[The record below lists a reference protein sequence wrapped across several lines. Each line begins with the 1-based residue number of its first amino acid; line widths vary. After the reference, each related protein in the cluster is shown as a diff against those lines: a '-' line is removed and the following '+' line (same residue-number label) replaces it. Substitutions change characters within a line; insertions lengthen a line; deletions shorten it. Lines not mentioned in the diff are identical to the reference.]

1 LEHTHNTN
9 LSLYNRDGMVYN
21 MEIKKNKKPPRLT
34 AIILAGGESS
44 RIGSDQDKAIL
55 KLNGKRLIDIVIS
68 KLKHIVGDNI
78 IIVSP
83 PEKYPSYKQVV
94 PDLFNQR
101 GLLVG
106 LYSGLKASASQYN
119 LVVGCD
125 MPFLKVELLQYIE
138 EKIDSNDIIIPRYAK
153 SYIEPLCAIYSK
165 DCLEIMK
172 RNIEAGILSIRKVF
186 PYLKVKYIEEKEIKS
201 VDPELNSFFNINY
214 KEDFIRAEE
223 LIRKTG

>member
-1 LEHTHNTN
+1 
-9 LSLYNRDGMVYN
+9 MIYN
-21 MEIKKNKKPPRLT
+21 MEIKIKKNKEIRPLT
-34 AIILAGGESS
+34 AIILAGGKSS

-55 KLNGKRLIDIVIS
+55 KLNKKCLIDIVIS

-78 IIVSP
+78 IIVGP

-106 LYSGLKASASQYN
+106 LYSGLKTSASRYN

-125 MPFLKVELLQYIE
+125 MPFLRVELLQYMRD
-138 EKIDSNDIIIPRYAK
+138 KIDSNDIIIPRYAK

-165 DCLEIMK
+165 DCLSVME
-172 RNIEAGILSIRKVF
+172 RNIEAGILSIRRIF
-186 PYLKVKYIEEKEIKS
+186 PYLKVKYIEEKEIKR
-201 VDPELNSFFNINY
+201 VDPELNSFFNINF
-214 KEDFIRAEE
+214 KEDFIKAEE
-223 LIRKTG
+223 LIRKRGKKAIAKRTKL

>member
-1 LEHTHNTN
+1 
-9 LSLYNRDGMVYN
+9 MK
-21 MEIKKNKKPPRLT
+21 IKKNKEIPRLT
-34 AIILAGGESS
+34 AIILAGGKSS
-44 RIGSDQDKAIL
+44 RIGSGQDKAIL

-78 IIVSP
+78 IIVGP

-101 GLLVG
+101 SLLVG
-106 LYSGLKASASQYN
+106 LYSGLKTSASQYN

-125 MPFLKVELLQYIE
+125 MPFLKVELLQYMRD
-138 EKIDSNDIIIPRYAK
+138 KIDSNDIIIPRYTK

-165 DCLEIMK
+165 DCLEVMK
-172 RNIEAGILSIRKVF
+172 RNIKAGILSIRRIF
-186 PYLKVKYIEEKEIKS
+186 PYLKVKYIEEKEIKRI
-201 VDPELNSFFNINY
+201 DPELNSFFNVNY

-223 LIRKTG
+223 LIKGNESND

>member
-1 LEHTHNTN
+1 
-9 LSLYNRDGMVYN
+9 
-21 MEIKKNKKPPRLT
+21 MEIKKDQKNPHLT
-34 AIILAGGESS
+34 AIILAGGKSS

-55 KLNGKRLIDIVIS
+55 ELNGKRLIDIVIS

-78 IIVSP
+78 IIVGP

-106 LYSGLKASASQYN
+106 LYSGLKTSTSRYS

-125 MPFLKVELLQYIE
+125 MPFLKLELLQYIGD
-138 EKIDSNDIIIPRYAK
+138 KIDSNDIIIPRYAK
-153 SYIEPLCAIYSK
+153 SYVEPLCAIYSK
-165 DCLEIMK
+165 ACLEVMK
-172 RNIEAGILSIRKVF
+172 RNIESGILSIRKII
-186 PYLKVKYIEEKEIKS
+186 PYLKVKYIEEEEIKM
-201 VDPELNSFFNINY
+201 VDPDFNSFFNINY

-223 LIRKTG
+223 LIKGNKSND

>member
-1 LEHTHNTN
+1 
-9 LSLYNRDGMVYN
+9 MVYN
-21 MEIKKNKKPPRLT
+21 MEIKKNKERPRLT

-68 KLKHIVGDNI
+68 KLKQVVEDNI
-78 IIVSP
+78 IIVGP
-83 PEKYPSYKQVV
+83 PEKHPSCKQVV
-94 PDLFNQR
+94 PDLFNQK
-101 GLLVG
+101 GLMVG
-106 LYSGLKASASQYN
+106 LYSGLKASTSQYN

>member
-1 LEHTHNTN
+1 
-9 LSLYNRDGMVYN
+9 MIYN
-21 MEIKKNKKPPRLT
+21 MKIKKNKEIHPLT
-34 AIILAGGESS
+34 AIILAGGKSS
-44 RIGSDQDKAIL
+44 RIGTHQDKAIL

-78 IIVSP
+78 IIVGP

-106 LYSGLKASASQYN
+106 LYSGLKASDSQYN

-125 MPFLKVELLQYIE
+125 MPFLKVELLQYIRD
-138 EKIDSNDIIIPRYAK
+138 KMDSNDIIIPCYAK

-165 DCLEIMK
+165 DCLSVMK
-172 RNIEAGILSIRKVF
+172 RNIKAGILSIRRIF
-186 PYLKVKYIEEKEIKS
+186 PYLKVKYIEEKEIKR
-201 VDPELNSFFNINY
+201 VDPELNSFFNINF

-223 LIRKTG
+223 LIRKKG

>member
-1 LEHTHNTN
+1 MT
-9 LSLYNRDGMVYN
+9 YN
-21 MEIKKNKKPPRLT
+21 MEIIKKKEIHPLT
-34 AIILAGGESS
+34 AIILAGGKSS

-78 IIVSP
+78 IIVGP
-83 PEKYPSYKQVV
+83 PEKYPSYKQIV

-106 LYSGLKASASQYN
+106 LYSGLKASASRYN

-125 MPFLKVELLQYIE
+125 MPFLKLELLQYIRD
-138 EKIDSNDIIIPRYAK
+138 KIDSNDIIIPRYAK
-153 SYIEPLCAIYSK
+153 SYIEPLCAIYNK
-165 DCLEIMK
+165 DCLKVME
-172 RNIEAGILSIRKVF
+172 RNIKAEILSIRRIF
-186 PYLKVKYIEEKEIKS
+186 PYLKVRYIEEKEIKR

-223 LIRKTG
+223 LIKGNESNY

>member
-1 LEHTHNTN
+1 
-9 LSLYNRDGMVYN
+9 MVDN
-21 MEIKKNKKPPRLT
+21 MEIKKNKENPRLT

-68 KLKHIVGDNI
+68 KLKHIVEDNI
-78 IIVSP
+78 IIVGP
-83 PEKYPSYKQVV
+83 PEKHPSCKQVV
-94 PDLFNQR
+94 PDLFNQK
-101 GLLVG
+101 GLMVG
-106 LYSGLKASASQYN
+106 LYSGLKASTSQYN

-186 PYLKVKYIEEKEIKS
+186 PYVKVKYIDEKEIKS

-223 LIRKTG
+223 LIKGNESIS

>member
-1 LEHTHNTN
+1 
-9 LSLYNRDGMVYN
+9 
-21 MEIKKNKKPPRLT
+21 MEIKKNEEIPHLT
-34 AIILAGGESS
+34 AIILAGGKSS
-44 RIGSDQDKAIL
+44 RIGSGQDKAIL

-78 IIVSP
+78 IIVGP

-106 LYSGLKASASQYN
+106 LYSGLKTSASQYN

-125 MPFLKVELLQYIE
+125 MPFLKVELLQYMRD
-138 EKIDSNDIIIPRYAK
+138 KIDSNDIIIPRYAK

-165 DCLEIMK
+165 DCLEVMK
-172 RNIEAGILSIRKVF
+172 RNIIAGILSIRRIF
-186 PYLKVKYIEEKEIKS
+186 PYLKVKYIEEKEIKR
-201 VDPELNSFFNINY
+201 VDPELNSFFNVNY

-223 LIRKTG
+223 LIKGNESND

>member
-1 LEHTHNTN
+1 
-9 LSLYNRDGMVYN
+9 
-21 MEIKKNKKPPRLT
+21 MEIKESQKNLHLT
-34 AIILAGGESS
+34 AIILAGGKSS

-68 KLKHIVGDNI
+68 KLKTVVGDNI
-78 IIVSP
+78 IIVGP

-106 LYSGLKASASQYN
+106 LYSGLKASASRYN

-125 MPFLKVELLQYIE
+125 MPFLKVELLQYMGD
-138 EKIDSNDIIIPRYAK
+138 KIDSNDIIIPRYAK
-153 SYIEPLCAIYSK
+153 SYVEPLCAMYSK
-165 DCLEIMK
+165 ACLEVMK
-172 RNIEAGILSIRKVF
+172 KNIETGILSIRKIF
-186 PYLKVKYIEEKEIKS
+186 PYLKVKHIEEEEIKI

-223 LIRKTG
+223 LIKGNKSNN

>member
-1 LEHTHNTN
+1 
-9 LSLYNRDGMVYN
+9 MIYN
-21 MEIKKNKKPPRLT
+21 MEIKIKKNKEIRPLT
-34 AIILAGGESS
+34 AIILAGGKSS
-44 RIGSDQDKAIL
+44 RIGSDKDKAIL

-78 IIVSP
+78 IIVGP
-83 PEKYPSYKQVV
+83 PEKYPSYKQIV

-125 MPFLKVELLQYIE
+125 MPFLKLELLQYMRD
-138 EKIDSNDIIIPRYAK
+138 KIDSNDIIIPRYAK

-165 DCLEIMK
+165 DCLSVME
-172 RNIEAGILSIRKVF
+172 RNIEAGILSIRRIF
-186 PYLKVKYIEEKEIKS
+186 PYLKVKYIEEKEIKR
-201 VDPELNSFFNINY
+201 VDPELNSFFNINF

-223 LIRKTG
+223 LIRKTR